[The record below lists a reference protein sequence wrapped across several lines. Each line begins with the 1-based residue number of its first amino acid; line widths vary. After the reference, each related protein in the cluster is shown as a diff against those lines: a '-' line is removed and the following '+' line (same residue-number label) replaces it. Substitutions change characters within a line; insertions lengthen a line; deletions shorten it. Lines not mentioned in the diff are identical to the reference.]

1 MSKSKK
7 PPFTNVKFTESLLL
21 VKSEA
26 DESLRYLPV
35 MTGLPQPAFPS
46 MTVGMTVIPTDAKAI
61 DYATKHT
68 EGKVV
73 MLLQK
78 SNRDPLI
85 GARLGKKVFYR
96 IGVLAQAVI
105 DNDNGE
111 EQRRAVCHTIRRV
124 RVESLQ
130 NEHGCIMAEI
140 SYPKEEFPA
149 NPEEEQEVFVNASC
163 LITLIKQ
170 LLAMRDTSHEEMQKF
185 IASLAE
191 IPMHGLPDYACTLF
205 SAEPDELQAI
215 IETLNIRE
223 RMEKAVFMLRR
234 YLYYSEMRSKMMSK
248 VTKQI
253 EKNQRV
259 YMLQELLHE
268 VKKELGNDMDATEN
282 DLEKFE
288 EKLETIRPY
297 LNAEAEA
304 RILDELD
311 KLKVTH
317 RQSPDYT
324 VARNYLSWLMDLP
337 WNKTTEDILDVS
349 KARAVLDGDHYGL
362 EDVKKRILEFIGV
375 SSLKKSVGGTIL
387 CLIGPPGVGKTSLG
401 RSIATALGRKFFRFS
416 LGGMRDEAEI
426 KGHRRTYIGA
436 QPGKVISAMKVCGT
450 LNPVIML
457 DEIDKLGSSHQ
468 GDPASA
474 LLEVLD
480 PEQNISFRDHFLDIP
495 FDLSKVLFIATAN
508 VRDTIPPPLLDRME
522 IINLSGYIVE
532 EKLNIAQK
540 HLIPKLLPRNGLEKT
555 NVSFPSRTLRTIIDG
570 YARDS
575 GVRSLENAISSCM
588 RKVAVRIADG
598 KQSKDERLVV
608 KGEHVKEFLGKPIF
622 YDDPLVNH
630 PMPGVAMGLAWT
642 AVGGATLYI
651 EVLPIEGN
659 HELKITG
666 QLGDVMKESTQLA
679 LSMVEQGGA
688 DFGIRKDFFKK
699 HKLHIHVPAGATPK
713 DGPSAGITIASAL
726 ISAAS
731 RRTLPS
737 NWAMTGELT
746 LTGRV
751 LPVGGI
757 KEKMIAAR
765 RAGVKDVI
773 LPKENERDFEEIQE
787 RARAGLTPHYVSM
800 YSEVYELLFGKK

>member
-1 MSKSKK
+1 MAKK
-7 PPFTNVKFTESLLL
+7 KESPFTNVKFSENL
-21 VKSEA
+21 VVVPSPEENGK
-26 DESLRYLPV
+26 LHLPV
-35 MTGLPQPAFPS
+35 MTGLRQPVFPDMS
-46 MTVGMTVIPTDAKAI
+46 MGMTVIPSDARAVK
-61 DYATKHT
+61 YAQKHCD
-68 EGKVV
+68 GRVI
-73 MLLQK
+73 MLLRK
-78 SNRDPLI
+78 ERRDGLNASRPM
-85 GARLGKKVFYR
+85 RTEYYR
-96 IGVLAQAVI
+96 TGILTQTSIEA
-105 DNDNGE
+105 GE
-111 EQRRAVCHTIRRV
+111 TDGSMRVVCHTIRRA
-124 RVESLQ
+124 RVESLC
-130 NEHGCIMAEI
+130 NEHGCIMADVTLPTDEM
-140 SYPKEEFPA
+140 PA
-149 NPEEEQEVFVNASC
+149 TPEEEQEVFLNAAC
-163 LITLIKQ
+163 LLDLLKQ
-170 LLAMRDTSHEEMQKF
+170 VLAARETSVEDTQKYL
-185 IASLAE
+185 STMSE
-191 IPMHGLPDYACTLF
+191 IPIQKLPDYACSMF
-205 SAEPDELQAI
+205 PASPDDFQAI
-215 IETLNIRE
+215 VETLNVRE
-223 RMEKAVFMLRR
+223 RLEKALFLLRR
-234 YLYYSEMRSKMMSK
+234 FLYYNEMRDKMMSK
-248 VTKQI
+248 VTKRI

-259 YMLQELLHE
+259 FMLQELLHD
-268 VKKELGNDMDATEN
+268 VKHELGNDLDIGEN
-282 DLEKFE
+282 DIEKFE
-288 EKLETIRPY
+288 EMLEEIRPY
-297 LNAEAEA
+297 LNPEAEA
-304 RILDELD
+304 RIMEELE
-311 KLKVTH
+311 KLKLTN

-324 VARNYLSWLMDLP
+324 VSRNYLSWLMELP
-337 WNKTTEDILDVS
+337 WHNTTEDILDVA

-375 SSLKKSVGGTIL
+375 SSLKSSVGGTIL

-508 VRDTIPPPLLDRME
+508 VRDTIPAPLLDRME
-522 IINLSGYIVE
+522 VINLSGYIIE
-532 EKLNIAQK
+532 EKLNIAK
-540 HLIPKLLPRNGLEKT
+540 RHLIPKLLPRNGLVKG
-555 NVSFPSRTLRTIIDG
+555 NVSFPDATLRTIIDG

-575 GVRSLENAISSCM
+575 GVRSLENALGACM
-588 RKVAVRIADG
+588 RKVAVRIAEG
-598 KQSKDERLVV
+598 KQKKDERLVV
-608 KGEHVKEFLGKPIF
+608 RNQQVKEFLGKPVF

-630 PMPGVAMGLAWT
+630 PIPGVAMGLAWT

-651 EVLPIEGN
+651 EVLPINGTPD
-659 HELKITG
+659 LKITG
-666 QLGDVMKESTQLA
+666 QLGDVMKESTQIA
-679 LSMVEQGGA
+679 LSLVERQAGDYA
-688 DFGIRKDFFKK
+688 IPQDFFKNN
-699 HKLHIHVPAGATPK
+699 KLHIHVPAGATPK

-726 ISAAS
+726 ISGAS
-731 RRTLPS
+731 NRALPP

-765 RAGVKDVI
+765 RAGVKNVI

-800 YSEVYELLFGKK
+800 YSEVYKLLFCGR

>member
-1 MSKSKK
+1 MVEKK
-7 PPFTNVKFTESLLL
+7 DKPFVNVKFSESLMI
-21 VKSEA
+21 VEA
-26 DESLRYLPV
+26 PEKDERLHIPAL
-35 MTGLPQPAFPS
+35 TGMHQPAFPS
-46 MTVGMTVIPTDAKAI
+46 MAVGMNVIPMDAKAVE
-61 DYATKHT
+61 YAQKHCD
-68 EGKVV
+68 GKVV
-73 MLLQK
+73 LLMRK
-78 SNRDPLI
+78 ERHDSLGGR
-85 GARLGKKVFYR
+85 RLGKREYYR
-96 IGVLAQAVI
+96 MGVLAEAI
-105 DNDNGE
+105 LEMTEGDE
-111 EQRRAVCHTIRRV
+111 APRAACRTICRA
-124 RVESLQ
+124 RVESLC
-130 NEHGCIMAEI
+130 NEHGCIMADVTF
-140 SYPKEEFPA
+140 PKDEMPATKAEED
-149 NPEEEQEVFVNASC
+149 EVYLNTIC
-163 LITLIKQ
+163 LLDLLKQ
-170 LLAMRDTSHEEMQKF
+170 LLTLRETPPEEMPKY
-185 IASLAE
+185 LATMAD
-191 IPMHGLPDYACTLF
+191 IPMQKLPDYACTLF
-205 SAEPDELQAI
+205 PAAPDDLQAVL
-215 IETLNIRE
+215 ETLNVRE
-223 RMEKAVFMLRR
+223 RLEKTLFMLRR
-234 YLYYSEMRSKMMSK
+234 FLYYNELRGNMMTK
-248 VTKQI
+248 VTKRI

-259 YMLQELLHE
+259 FMLQELLHD
-268 VKKELGNDMDATEN
+268 VKRELGNDLDIGEN
-282 DLEKFE
+282 DIEMFE
-288 EKLETIRPY
+288 RKLEEIRPY
-297 LNAEAEA
+297 LNQEAEA
-304 RILDELD
+304 RILEELE
-311 KLKVTH
+311 KLKLTN

-324 VARNYLSWLMDLP
+324 VSRNYLSWLMDLP
-337 WNKTTEDILDVS
+337 WHTTTEDILDVA

-375 SSLKKSVGGTIL
+375 SSLKSSVGGTLL

-508 VRDTIPPPLLDRME
+508 VRDTIPAPLLDRME
-522 IINLSGYIVE
+522 VINLSGYIIE
-532 EKLNIAQK
+532 EKLNIAK
-540 HLIPKLLPRNGLEKT
+540 RHLIPKLLPRNGLVKA
-555 NVSFPSRTLRTIIDG
+555 NVSFPDSTLRAIIDG

-575 GVRSLENAISSCM
+575 GVRSLENALSACM

-598 KQSKDERLVV
+598 KQRKDEKLVV
-608 KGEHVKEFLGKPIF
+608 KGNLVKEFLGKPVF
-622 YDDPLVNH
+622 YDDPLVNN
-630 PMPGVAMGLAWT
+630 PIPGVAMGLAWT

-651 EVLPIEGN
+651 EMLAMEGN

-666 QLGDVMKESTQLA
+666 QLGDVMKESTQIA
-679 LSMVEQGGA
+679 LSLVERHA
-688 DFGIRKDFFKK
+688 SDYAIPKKFFKNNK
-699 HKLHIHVPAGATPK
+699 IHIHVPAGATPK

-726 ISAAS
+726 ISGAS
-731 RRTLPS
+731 NRALPP

-800 YSEVYELLFGKK
+800 YHEVYKLLFGEK